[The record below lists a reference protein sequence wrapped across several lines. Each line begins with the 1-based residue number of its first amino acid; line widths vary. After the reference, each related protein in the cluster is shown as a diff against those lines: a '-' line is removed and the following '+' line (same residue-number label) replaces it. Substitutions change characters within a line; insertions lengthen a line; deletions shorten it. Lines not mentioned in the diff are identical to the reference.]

1 MGFTTPTPI
10 QEQAIPIILDGYD
23 LIGCAQT
30 GTGKTAAFLLPVLN
44 RMIWDPIPHTDTLII
59 VPTRELALQIYQAL
73 QGFCYH
79 TEITSQVVYGGTDGI
94 SFEQEKKAL
103 EHGANVVIGT
113 PGRLIAHLNMG
124 NLKLDHLRHLILDEA
139 DRMLDMGF
147 VEDIMKIIGKAPKK
161 RQTLMFS
168 ATMPPKIRQFAA
180 RLLHEP
186 KEISLSVS
194 KPAEG
199 VTQGAFL
206 VNDRDK
212 NALAV
217 KILNEKKLASVII
230 FTGRKVKAKE
240 LERDLRKSG
249 VNARCI
255 HSDLEQKERE
265 SVLREFRSRKLPVLV
280 ATDVLS
286 RGIDIDDIGMV
297 INFDVPGDAEDYIH
311 RIGRTA
317 RAESKGEAYTFIT
330 GEEMRKFK
338 RIEELMGMEVNKLE
352 NPAGIPAGPAYEPD
366 KKMGGG
372 QGGKRKFS
380 GHKKGGKR

>member
-1 MGFTTPTPI
+1 
-10 QEQAIPIILDGYD
+10 
-23 LIGCAQT
+23 
-30 GTGKTAAFLLPVLN
+30 
-44 RMIWDPIPHTDTLII
+44 
-59 VPTRELALQIYQAL
+59 
-73 QGFCYH
+73 
-79 TEITSQVVYGGTDGI
+79 
-94 SFEQEKKAL
+94 
-103 EHGANVVIGT
+103 
-113 PGRLIAHLNMG
+113 MG
-124 NLKLDHLRHLILDEA
+124 NLKLEHLRHLILDEA

-147 VEDIMKIIGKAPKK
+147 IEDIMKIIGGAPKK

-180 RLLHEP
+180 KLLHEP

-194 KPAEG
+194 KPAAG

-206 VNDRDK
+206 VDDSNK

-240 LERDLRKSG
+240 LERDLRRSG

-265 SVLREFRSRKLPVLV
+265 EVLREFRSRKLPVLV

-317 RAESKGEAYTFIT
+317 RAESKGEAYTFVT
-330 GEEMRKFK
+330 SEDMRKFR
-338 RIEELMGMEVNKLE
+338 RIEELMDMEVEKLP
-352 NPAGIPAGPAYEPD
+352 NPAGVPQGPVWNPNAKPSGNAY
-366 KKMGGG
+366 
-372 QGGKRKFS
+372 GGKKKFL
-380 GHKKGGKR
+380 GNKNKKGGSGPR